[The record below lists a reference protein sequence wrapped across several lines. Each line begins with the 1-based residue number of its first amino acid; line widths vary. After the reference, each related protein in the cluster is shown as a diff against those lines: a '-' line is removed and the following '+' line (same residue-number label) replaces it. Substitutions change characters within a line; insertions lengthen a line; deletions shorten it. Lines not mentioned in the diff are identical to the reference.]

1 MSTAAPVAETPVSN
15 FLPGEKPTW
24 DLYSK
29 CVHCGLCLDQCP
41 TYRALGTEM
50 DSPRGRIYQ
59 MVQVDEGRLALGDSF
74 VTHIDRCLGC
84 LNCQTACPS
93 GVPYGS
99 LLERAR
105 SQIVEHYH
113 RPWLQRA
120 IRAHF
125 YAQVLPSLG
134 RMATHAKLVRFYQ
147 RSGLQTLARR
157 SGLLKVLGVAE
168 LDALSPRIDSDF
180 SFRDLGEVYPAEGTR
195 RGRVALL
202 IGCIGSVAFAELNR
216 ATVRVLTRNGIEVH
230 VPQSQSCCGALHLHA
245 GFLEMARAQARRNI
259 DAMLSSK
266 FDAIVS
272 NAAGCGATMKE
283 YAGLLEHDAE
293 YAERAKQFVA
303 KVRDIT
309 EYLAEV
315 GLLEPKRKVTRRV
328 TYADPCHLAHAQG
341 VRKAPRELLKTI
353 GVEFVEMPRSDS
365 CCGSAGVYNVAQNEL
380 SMKILDEKMDYVA
393 SVGPEILATANVGC
407 MLQFAA
413 GMKRKGL
420 NARVAHVVELL
431 DEAYS

>member
-1 MSTAAPVAETPVSN
+1 
-15 FLPGEKPTW
+15 
-24 DLYSK
+24 
-29 CVHCGLCLDQCP
+29 
-41 TYRALGTEM
+41 M

-59 MVQVDEGRLALGDSF
+59 MVQVDEGRLALGESF

-105 SQIVEHYH
+105 SQIIENY
-113 RPWLQRA
+113 RPPWLQRV

-125 YAQVLPSLG
+125 YTQVLPSFRRLA
-134 RMATHAKLVRFYQ
+134 RHARLVRFYQ
-147 RSGLQTLARR
+147 RSGLQSLARQ
-157 SGLLKVLGVAE
+157 SGLLKLLGVAD
-168 LDALSPRIDSDF
+168 LDALSPRIESDF
-180 SFRDLGEVYPAEGTR
+180 SFRHLGEVYPAEGTR

-216 ATVRVLTRNGIEVH
+216 ATIRVLTKNGIEVH
-230 VPQSQSCCGALHLHA
+230 IPRSQSCCGALHLHA
-245 GFLEMARAQARRNI
+245 GFLEMARAQARGNI
-259 DAMLSSK
+259 DAMLSPE
-266 FDAIVS
+266 FDAVVS
-272 NAAGCGATMKE
+272 NAAGCGAVMKE
-283 YAGLLEHDAE
+283 YAGLLEHDVE

-315 GLLEPKRKVTRRV
+315 GLREPTRRLNQRV
-328 TYADPCHLAHAQG
+328 TYSDPCHLAHAQG
-341 VRKAPRELLKTI
+341 VRKAPRELLKAI
-353 GVEFVEMPRSDS
+353 GAELVEMPRSDT
-365 CCGSAGVYNVAQNEL
+365 CCGSAGVYNVVQNEL
-380 SMKILDEKMDYVA
+380 SMKILDEKMEYVA
-393 SVGPEILATANVGC
+393 SVNPEILATANVGC

-431 DEAYS
+431 DEAY